1 MSIKEGRFSMRFEKR
16 KCIVFI
22 FIVLSASP
30 LCVAQDASHYVW
42 DSELD
47 KLPIQQ
53 REFIE
58 DIVTA
63 FRTSDISLGK
73 SRIHSTVLKN
83 RECSTR
89 FFRIF
94 EMSTIKEQFA
104 VKVKAG
110 KKPNSLHFSIR
121 HQNRGEDG
129 KRDFMKLK
137 NVVEENGKLVIN
149 INCKP

>member
-1 MSIKEGRFSMRFEKR
+1 MSIKEGGFSMRFDKR
-16 KCIVFI
+16 KCLGFM
-22 FIVLSASP
+22 FIVLIAGP

-42 DSELD
+42 DSDLD
-47 KLPIQQ
+47 RLPRQQ
-53 REFIE
+53 RGFVE

-73 SRIHSTVLKN
+73 SRIHSNVLEN
-83 RECSTR
+83 RECANR
-89 FFRIF
+89 FLKIF